1 MRSNNQIFQLSYL
14 MMLSLLL
21 MMRDLKRQKLSY
33 KKVLRIHKHYI
44 NNKKDSN
51 LVIIKELRKKE
62 FNVN

>member
-1 MRSNNQIFQLSYL
+1 

-21 MMRDLKRQKLSY
+21 MMRDPKRQKLFY
-33 KKVLRIHKHYI
+33 KKVLRIHKHF

>member
-33 KKVLRIHKHYI
+33 KKVLRIHKHF

-62 FNVN
+62 FNVK